1 MTTTSV
7 APVPSPLYQWWVLSV
22 RTLVPAIR
30 GGELVTALVA
40 PLVFTVGFY
49 VPLQR
54 VIALFTGGTVAY
66 GQFLMPL
73 IALQAVSF
81 TAISAAFLAATDAVH
96 GIDRRFATM
105 PIAAAVPLAAR
116 LSASAVKCTLSL
128 AAAIACGH
136 VIGFRFA
143 GTTAAVG
150 FCALALTVGMVLT
163 LGADVIGTLF
173 RSPEATT
180 QALMLPQLVLGM
192 LSCGFV
198 PIDQFPAWIQPFVR
212 NQPVSQFASS
222 LRGLADGTATAAAL
236 TPSLLWL
243 GGILLVVVPLATRT
257 NRRQR

>member
-1 MTTTSV
+1 MTTTT
-7 APVPSPLYQWWVLSV
+7 AAPSPLYQWWVLSA
-22 RTLVPAIR
+22 RTLIPAVR

-54 VIALFTGGTVAY
+54 VIALFTGGAVDY

-73 IALQAVSF
+73 IALQAVAF

-116 LSASAVKCTLSL
+116 LSASTVKCALSL
-128 AAAIACGH
+128 AAAIGCGY

-143 GTTAAVG
+143 GATAAVG
-150 FCALALTVGMVLT
+150 FCVLALTIGTVLT
-163 LGADVIGTLF
+163 LGADVLGTVF

-198 PIDQFPAWIQPFVR
+198 PIDQFPAWIQPFAR

-222 LRGLADGTATAAAL
+222 LRGLADGTGAAL
-236 TPSLLWL
+236 TPTLLWL